1 MTKILCEM
9 TGCKH
14 NDSCCLSSAKNGY
27 CTKEQISFR
36 VDQEMCQLECAMF
49 EEDFDTKEVECQACQ
64 IQKYGGI
71 RLPKRISFEHS
82 STEDFKF

>member
-9 TGCKH
+9 TGCKY
-14 NDSCCLSSAKNGY
+14 NDSCCLSSIKDGY
-27 CTKEQISFR
+27 CTKEAVSFR

-49 EEDFDTKEVECQACQ
+49 EEELDSKEVECQSCQ

-71 RLPKRISFEHS
+71 KLPTRINFEYS
-82 STEDFKF
+82 SSDKF